1 MFGSAGPERLVL
13 YASRTQGHESA
24 AVRRPRLTYANVV
37 ATLALFLALSGGSAL
52 AASKL
57 ITGSQIAKGTITG
70 ANVKNGSLLSKD
82 FKKGQ
87 LPKGATG
94 ATGAAGAAGAAG
106 RRVVPSRTRR
116 SLSTARATRLWL
128 VRLASRRSRTRS
140 QASTAWGLTISGHT
154 TIVATPVATSVTV
167 ATYSPQQCSGDY
179 EFGTSSGSDFTDG
192 QGFNVVVP

>member
-1 MFGSAGPERLVL
+1 MRLG
-13 YASRTQGHESA
+13 REDTDQ
-24 AVRRPRLTYANVV
+24 RRFRGPRLTYANVV
-37 ATLALFLALSGGSAL
+37 ATLALFLALTGGSAF

-57 ITGSQIAKGTITG
+57 ITGGQIAKGTITS
-70 ANVKNGSLLSKD
+70 ANIKSGSLLSKD

-94 ATGAAGAAGAAG
+94 APGATGATGAAGAAGPAG
-106 RRVVPSRTRR
+106 SAVAYATVVVNGTGNPT
-116 SLSTARATRLWL
+116 L
-128 VRLASRRSRTRS
+128 VGAVGFTTITNPQS
-140 QASTAWGLTISGHT
+140 GVYCVGPVISGHT

-179 EFGTSSGSDFTDG
+179 EFGTSNGSDFTDG

>member
-1 MFGSAGPERLVL
+1 MRLG
-13 YASRTQGHESA
+13 RKDTDQ
-24 AVRRPRLTYANVV
+24 RRFRGPRLTYANVV
-37 ATLALFLALSGGSAL
+37 ATLALFLALTGGSAL

-94 ATGAAGAAGAAG
+94 ATGAAGAAGATGPAG
-106 RRVVPSRTRR
+106 SAVAYATVVVNGTGNPT
-116 SLSTARATRLWL
+116 L
-128 VRLASRRSRTRS
+128 VGAVGFTTITNPQSGVYCL
-140 QASTAWGLTISGHT
+140 GPTISGHT

-167 ATYSPQQCSGDY
+167 ATYSPQQCSGAY

-192 QGFNVVVP
+192 QGFNVTVP